1 MTIVVA
7 LLAMMLA
14 AASPAFAHTL
24 ATDEGDGVRSVA
36 VAQDISGAL
45 GDVDRSQFGPP
56 AFCCPT
62 SWAHVL
68 VLEDRWPSGNA
79 ISPLRKTW
87 PLATGRTTVCE
98 PRPLRCASP

>member
-45 GDVDRSQFGPP
+45 GDVDRSQFG
-56 AFCCPT
+56 T
-62 SWAHVL
+62 
-68 VLEDRWPSGNA
+68 
-79 ISPLRKTW
+79 
-87 PLATGRTTVCE
+87 ATATDDSAAAADVSRSQGFTFVQFNS
-98 PRPLRCASP
+98 AVNDF